1 MLFHRRNTGIANLHR
16 LLIGLEALLLWVALS
31 RSGIS
36 FTTLLPEISYPLTIL
51 LGALLTPAEIVFS
64 KDAVFDGELRSSY
77 QDAIS
82 SALRQLCFICGA
94 IFSVVVVFK
103 DPGISRVFL
112 FSYIACLLPV
122 LAFLN
127 RFQPQWISR
136 HFQSAGKTITTLLVG
151 NPAAFP
157 NLNKWLDV
165 NRRLGV
171 KPVGHVT
178 YRPDDALI
186 PSIPNL
192 GSFDDLSQILQEK
205 KVRQLIVLEPPSNLS
220 DAETLLHLCL
230 ANGTRLLIH
239 NHFVSKLGYP
249 FQTVQDERYS
259 FLTLQDEPFE
269 DPVNRTL
276 KRSLDIIIATIVL
289 ITILPP
295 LALIVALVQRRQ
307 SPGTLFHTQLR
318 TGLNQAPFRILKFR
332 TMHSGDDHGDRL
344 LDPSLE
350 RTYAFGRFLRRSS
363 LDEIPQFINVLRGEM
378 STVGPRP
385 HLLNHSKEIL
395 QESDVYLLRYF
406 TKPGITGL
414 AQCNGFRGA
423 TNTPFALFR
432 RIELDLEYI
441 RNWSIWMDIWI
452 ILKTTRQVIF
462 PPNTAK

>member
-1 MLFHRRNTGIANLHR
+1 MVFHRRNTGIANLHR
-16 LLIGLEALLLWVALS
+16 LLIGLEALILWFALS
-31 RSGIS
+31 RSGLS
-36 FTTLLPEISYPLTIL
+36 FTTLLPEISYPLAIL
-51 LGALLTPAEIVFS
+51 LGALLTPAETVFS
-64 KDAVFDGELRSSY
+64 KDAAFDGELRSSY

-82 SALRQLCFICGA
+82 SALRQLCFICGS
-94 IFSVVVVFK
+94 IFSVVVIFK

-112 FSYIACLLPV
+112 FNYIACLLPV
-122 LAFLN
+122 LALLN

-136 HFQSAGKTITTLLVG
+136 HFQSDGKTIPTLLVG

-157 NLNKWLDV
+157 HLTKWLNV
-165 NRRLGV
+165 NRHLGV
-171 KPVGHVT
+171 NPVGHVT
-178 YRPDDALI
+178 YHPDDARI
-186 PSIPNL
+186 PSIPKL
-192 GSFDDLSQILQEK
+192 GNFEDISRILQEK
-205 KVRQLIVLEPPSNLS
+205 KIRQLIALEPPSNVS
-220 DAETLLHLCL
+220 DGETLLRLCL

-239 NHFVSKLGYP
+239 NHFISKLGYP
-249 FQTVQDERYS
+249 FHTVQNEKYS

-276 KRSLDIIIATIVL
+276 KRSLDIIIATGVL
-289 ITILPP
+289 LVILPP
-295 LALIVALVQRRQ
+295 LALVVALVQRRQ
-307 SPGTLFHTQLR
+307 SPGPLFHTQLR
-318 TGLNQAPFRILKFR
+318 TGLNQSPFCILKFR
-332 TMHSGDDHGDRL
+332 TMHTGDEHSNRP

-363 LDEIPQFINVLRGEM
+363 LDEIPQFINVLHGKM

-385 HLLNHSKEIL
+385 HLLSHSKEIL

-441 RNWSIWMDIWI
+441 RTWSIWMDIWI
-452 ILKTTRQVIF
+452 ILKTTRQIFF